1 MEKLRY
7 NLGKSGGIYGSL
19 LFPVPQWRCSSD
31 IWWILLKFC
40 CPPDD
45 TFVLLDGGVMS
56 EPPPVPPVPSPL
68 SSSLPPPPAQ
78 LLGPSQRSWTVID
91 AIGSPQRPGPE
102 QAVSPSTPGWGK
114 LNRTCVKK
122 SLQREKE
129 PCAAHLPDKRF
140 NQPGLRHPSPS
151 SSPWDEL
158 KSATTITWWK
168 YPLTK
173 RDGSSQRGWAVIEFD
188 AVLITTHV
196 RRPCGVLV
204 AGTTCSHL
212 LPSTLEDI

>member
-1 MEKLRY
+1 MGPCYLQ
-7 NLGKSGGIYGSL
+7 SL
-19 LFPVPQWRCSSD
+19 SEDVAVTFGEYCESFAAHQVT
-31 IWWILLKFC
+31 LLSWSMVGTC
-40 CPPDD
+40 Q
-45 TFVLLDGGVMS
+45 T
-56 EPPPVPPVPSPL
+56 PPPSPPL

-78 LLGPSQRSWTVID
+78 LLGSSQRSWTDRCHWV
-91 AIGSPQRPGPE
+91 PQRLGPE

-114 LNRTCVKK
+114 LNRTRVKK

-140 NQPGLRHPSPS
+140 NQPALRHPSPS

-173 RDGSSQRGWAVIEFD
+173 RDGSSQRGWTVIEFD

-204 AGTTCSHL
+204 AGTACSHL
-212 LPSTLEDI
+212 LPSKLEDIYETEISRPG